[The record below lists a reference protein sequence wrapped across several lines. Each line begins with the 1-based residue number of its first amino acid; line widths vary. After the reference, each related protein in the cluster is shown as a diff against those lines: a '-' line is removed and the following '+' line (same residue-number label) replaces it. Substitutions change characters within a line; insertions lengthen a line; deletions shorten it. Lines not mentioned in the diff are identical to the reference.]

1 MDIPN
6 PEPFTVAAKQEQVFD
21 KLFCTRLHISAKP
34 NEPWIATFTG
44 VPYDGDSVDDKE
56 WIMRLED
63 LKTLSALDHE
73 LAQAMGAVLAVV
85 GKYLVKGKINKTQV
99 VNAENIAE
107 VLK

>member
-6 PEPFTVAAKQEQVFD
+6 PEPFTIAAKSEQVFD
-21 KLFCTRLHISAKP
+21 KLFCTLLHISAKP
-34 NEPWIATFTG
+34 NQPWDATITG
-44 VPYDGDSVDDKE
+44 APYDGDSVDSNT

-63 LKTLSALDHE
+63 LKALSALDHE

-85 GKYLVKGKINKTQV
+85 GKYLVKGKITKTRV